1 MLSLIRKIVMLEFGV
16 VLNLNLIVAL
26 DAEINMKQKIE
37 LELI

>member
-26 DAEINMKQKIE
+26 DAEINMKQKTE
-37 LELI
+37 LS

>member
-1 MLSLIRKIVMLEFGV
+1 MLSLIRKIVMPEFGV